1 VHDKTVRRRR
11 AVLALL
17 VVLSLILISAS
28 FGGSG
33 GGPLHTVQSGFL
45 DVLSPVETG
54 ASKALTPVHDL
65 FNWVGDVFHA
75 ASARDRYRKELASA
89 RAQIVALQAEQ
100 HASSDAAKF
109 RHLNSTLALS
119 PDTPVTATVIAQPE
133 SLWVSHVTIS
143 AGAGAGVHVNDPVI
157 DPDGLI
163 GTVTQVAGSSAIVT
177 LLNDPSS
184 GVAARDSSSREI
196 GLIKP
201 EPGSPGELVLE
212 DVSLPG
218 KVKVGDLIVTAGER
232 ATDNASIFPANLL
245 IGEVTS
251 VPSAANPGG
260 SIVVSPAADLTSLD
274 NVEVLTTVPGP

>member
-1 VHDKTVRRRR
+1 MHDKTVRRRR